1 MIVEQCDVLI
11 VGGGL
16 VGLSLALGLESL
28 DISYCLLDETFSAPK
43 ADVRTLALSKSS
55 IAILKHLQAWDPQ
68 ALGATPIQKIHVS
81 CEGALGH
88 TVLDDAHD
96 FLGSVV
102 NLNQLQQILINSIV
116 NQDRIIQARF
126 ESYCQKNKQVYA
138 NIAGTTVSYLPKV
151 IIAADGVHS
160 SVRQFCPMPV
170 EKPPEKKAVLCPITL
185 SKPHQGMA
193 FERFTSLGPMAL
205 LPWGTQDMA
214 LVLSVEPD
222 TELSNS
228 SAIKDFVTCQLAGR
242 MGKIT
247 ACGEIKTYPLQ
258 QMFMPR
264 QSFQNI
270 LFLGN
275 AAHTLHPVAGQGF
288 NLSLRDVAVFLDVVE
303 KFGVGMQAFPMYC
316 TQRLPDQRLTQW
328 VTKFLAGSFNRLS
341 PQIRG
346 LGLGVLAATPMLK
359 NILAFYAQGLGY
371 PLPSWVYQQLETMDE

>member
-28 DISYCLLDETFSAPK
+28 NISYCLLDETISPSH
-43 ADVRTLALSKSS
+43 ADIRTLALSKSS
-55 IAILKHLQAWDPQ
+55 IAILKHLRVWDPQ

-81 CEGALGH
+81 CEGAFGH
-88 TVLDDAHD
+88 TVLDDEHD
-96 FLGSVV
+96 FLGAVV
-102 NLNQLQQILINSIV
+102 NLNALQQILINSIV
-116 NQDRIIQARF
+116 NQDRIIHARF
-126 ESYCQKNKQVYA
+126 ESYCQKTKQVYA
-138 NIAGTTVSYLPKV
+138 NIAGKTISSLPKV

-160 SVRQFCPMPV
+160 SVRQGCPIPV
-170 EKPPEKKAVLCPITL
+170 EKAPGKKAVLSTITL
-185 SKPHQGMA
+185 AKPHCGVA

-205 LPWGTQDMA
+205 LPWGTHDMA

-222 TELSNS
+222 TELSS
-228 SAIKDFVTCQLAGR
+228 SSDIKDFITGQLAGR
-242 MGKIT
+242 MGEIT

-258 QMFMPR
+258 QIFMPR
-264 QSFQNI
+264 QSFKNI

-288 NLSLRDVAVFLDVVE
+288 NLSLRDVAFFLDVTE
-303 KFGVGMQAFPMYC
+303 KFGLGAHAFPIYC
-316 TQRLPDQRLTQW
+316 TQRLKDQRLTQW
-328 VTKFLAGSFNRLS
+328 VTNFLSGDFNQLS

-346 LGLGVLAATPMLK
+346 LGLSVLAATPMLK

-371 PLPSWVYQQLETMDE
+371 PLPSWVYQQLETIDE

>member
-1 MIVEQCDVLI
+1 MMVEQCDVLI

-16 VGLSLALGLESL
+16 VGLSLAIGLETL
-28 DISYCLLDETFSAPK
+28 DISYCLLDETISAPK
-43 ADVRTLALSKSS
+43 ADVRALALSKSS
-55 IAILKHLQAWDPQ
+55 IAILKHLQAWEPQ

-81 CEGALGH
+81 CEGALGY

-96 FLGSVV
+96 FLGAVV
-102 NLNQLQQILINSIV
+102 NLNQLQEILINSIV

-126 ESYCQKNKQVYA
+126 ESYCQKTKQVSA
-138 NIAGTTVSYLPKV
+138 SIAGKTVSYLPKV
-151 IIAADGVHS
+151 IIAADGLHS

-170 EKPPEKKAVLCPITL
+170 EKAPEKKAVLSRITL
-185 SKPHQGMA
+185 SKPHQGVA

-205 LPWGTQDMA
+205 LPWGSHDMA

-222 TELSNS
+222 SHFAS
-228 SAIKDFVTCQLAGR
+228 SSDIKDFITSQLAGR
-242 MGKIT
+242 MGEIT

-258 QMFMPR
+258 QIFMPR

-288 NLSLRDVAVFLDVVE
+288 NLSLRDVAVFLDVAE
-303 KFGVGMQAFPMYC
+303 KFGLGTHAFPMYF

-328 VTKFLAGSFNRLS
+328 VTKFLASSFNRLS